1 MSEVEPKRSEEDQ
14 AFMDYVYAI
23 RRRDFEA
30 ADKLIPKM
38 KFPACHLMAGK
49 KLFGAEFIRK
59 YGYNTEEADKKYGPD
74 WLDRD
79 DGPPAL
85 PSFRASGRLSRMTA
99 ASDVLRA
106 VYSLASIETRSVL
119 KPGNQTEA
127 IDRDET
133 RQEIKDLLLHSSQQ
147 QDIDTIL
154 ELERILLSTERECL
168 GEAADKEASLDN
180 ALEELDATLTALAG
194 IRDQDS

>member
-85 PSFRASGRLSRMTA
+85 PSFRVRKTEPHDGG
-99 ASDVLRA
+99 SDVLRA

-119 KPGNQTEA
+119 KPGDQTEA

-194 IRDQDS
+194 VRDQDS

>member
-59 YGYNTEEADKKYGPD
+59 YGYNTEEADKKYGPG

-85 PSFRASGRLSRMTA
+85 PSFRAFGRLSRMTA

-119 KPGNQTEA
+119 KHRDQTEA
-127 IDRDET
+127 IDCDET
-133 RQEIKDLLLHSSQQ
+133 RQEIRDLLLHSSRQ

-194 IRDQDS
+194 VRDQDS